1 MKFIDEATIEIY
13 AGAGGD
19 GCSSFRREKF
29 VPRGGPDGG
38 DGGRGGDVVLV
49 ADNAVNTLAQFRYT
63 RSFSATDG
71 RAGAGRNRTGG
82 SGEECRIRV
91 PVGTLVFDSSTREK
105 IVDLNRSGAYFTV
118 AAGGRGGAGNAR
130 FKSSI
135 NRAPRRT
142 IPGSAGDQRSLRLE
156 LQVLAE
162 VGLLG
167 LPNSGKSTFLRAVS
181 GARPKVADYPFT
193 TLHPEL
199 GVVQLGLES
208 SFVIADIPGLIEG
221 ASSGVG
227 LGVQFLK
234 HLRRTRLLLHLVDVG
249 SVGGPE
255 PVDGVRVL
263 EKELTVFDK
272 TLSDRPRWLLLN
284 KIDLVSE
291 ARIDRLKTEIIDKLG
306 WTGRVYTTSGIN
318 RVGCQTVI
326 QDAWKWLKEE
336 EMRNEPV

>member
-1 MKFIDEATIEIY
+1 MQFIDEATIEIG
-13 AGAGGD
+13 AGSGGD
-19 GCSSFRREKF
+19 GCASFRREKF

-63 RSFSATDG
+63 RRFSAKDG
-71 RAGAGRNRTGG
+71 RPGAGRNRTGA
-82 SGEECRIRV
+82 SGDECRIRV
-91 PVGTLVFDSSTREK
+91 PVGTLVFDSFTHEQ
-105 IVDLNRSGAYFTV
+105 IVDLDRSGSNFTV
-118 AAGGRGGAGNAR
+118 AVGGRGGVGNAR

-142 IPGSAGDQRSLRLE
+142 IPGAAGDQRRLRLE

-181 GARPKVADYPFT
+181 DARPKVADYPFT
-193 TLHPEL
+193 TLNPEL
-199 GVVQLGLES
+199 GVVDLGPDS

-221 ASSGVG
+221 ASGGVG

-249 SVGGPE
+249 SDDGIE
-255 PVDGVRVL
+255 PIDSVRVL
-263 EKELTVFDK
+263 EKELAVFDK
-272 TLSDRPRWLLLN
+272 TLSDRPRWLVLN
-284 KIDLVSE
+284 KIDLVPESRVD
-291 ARIDRLKTEIIDKLG
+291 ALKAEIADKLN
-306 WTGRVYTTSGIN
+306 WKAPVYVTSGIN
-318 RVGCQTVI
+318 RFGCQTVV
-326 QDAWKWLKEE
+326 QEVWKWLQE
-336 EMRNEPV
+336 